1 MYEFVNVRF
10 NMDKEDERELFE
22 KLNPKNKGGSIK
34 KILKSYYSMNDEK
47 LDLKSIIEE
56 IVDNQINIRE
66 ELKFKEK
73 NLSNE
78 IFIKVGGKE
87 GIIKW
92 FLQ

>member
-87 GIIKW
+87 GIIK
-92 FLQ
+92 